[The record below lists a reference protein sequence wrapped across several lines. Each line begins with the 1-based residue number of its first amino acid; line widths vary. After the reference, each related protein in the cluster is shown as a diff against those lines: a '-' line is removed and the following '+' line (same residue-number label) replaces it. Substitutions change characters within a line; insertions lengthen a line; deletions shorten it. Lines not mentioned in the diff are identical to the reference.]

1 MKNKDI
7 IACGASL
14 YRVLNVADDT
24 IFVMDCLKPKM
35 PYWKSIAE
43 ADCKYV
49 TEQELYERT
58 GKAIVSLDDLD
69 AVRRRV
75 ALNRYT
81 IIAGVLPFLTDVN
94 LRGEI
99 IKRLANEHN
108 LSAQTIR
115 NYLYDYL
122 IYQNTAVLAPKTKDK
137 DKKLTP
143 DQKNMRWA
151 LNKFFYTKYKNS
163 LKTAYALMLKNKYCD
178 EFGVLKAE
186 YPTFNQFRYFYRT
199 HRKLQTYYIARD
211 GIKDYQRNNRPLL
224 GDGVRAFAPNVGV
237 GLLDATICDL
247 YLVDD
252 SGSLIGRPILTACID
267 AYSGL
272 SCGYNVSFV
281 GGNYSLRGLM
291 LNVITDKVAHCKK
304 YGITIEKTDWNCDKL
319 PGTLVTDKGTEYVS
333 ENFEQ
338 ITELGVSLINLPAYR
353 PDLKG
358 KIEKFFDLVQ
368 SAYKKHLKGKG
379 VIEPDFRERGAHDYR
394 KDACLT
400 LQQFETVVL
409 HCIVFYNTSIMLSEF
424 PFTEEMLSL
433 EIKPFSNCIWEYG
446 LTAPGANLISV
457 DAETLILTLMP
468 RTNGVF
474 CRKGLKVN
482 GLRYSAEGFTE
493 RYLQGGNVVVAYNP
507 EDCGVVWLIE
517 KGKYTPFELIEA
529 RYSGK
534 NFDEVHKMQDRQKSI
549 SKSASKDVLQAQIDL
564 ANHIT
569 TIANATTRFEDTKIK
584 DVRKSRKKA
593 EAKIHRDYV
602 SEVKSD
608 GNK

>member
-14 YRVLNVADDT
+14 YRVLNVADGYM
-24 IFVMDCLKPKM
+24 FVMDCLKPKM
-35 PYWKSIAE
+35 PFWISGVE
-43 ADCKYV
+43 DDCKYL
-49 TEQELYERT
+49 TDQELYERT
-58 GKAIVSLDDLD
+58 GKTNVSLDDLD
-69 AVRRRV
+69 PVRRRV

-400 LQQFETVVL
+400 LKEFETIVL
-409 HCIVFYNTSIMLSEF
+409 HCIIYYNTKLLLENF
-424 PFTEEMLSL
+424 PFTEDMLKAQV
-433 EIKPFSNCIWEYG
+433 KPFANCIWNYQLESLG
-446 LTAPGANLISV
+446 SNLISV
-457 DAETLILTLMP
+457 TTENLILTLLP
-468 RTNGVF
+468 RTNATF
-474 CRKGLKVN
+474 SRKGLKAN
-482 GLRYSAEGFTE
+482 GLRYKCEGFTE
-493 RYLQGGNVVVAYNP
+493 RFLSGGTAVVAYNP
-507 EDCGVVWLIE
+507 EDCGTVWLCE
-517 KGKYTPFELIEA
+517 KGTFTPFELIESRFA
-529 RYSGK
+529 G
-534 NFDEVHKMQDRQKSI
+534 KSI
-549 SKSASKDVLQAQIDL
+549 AAVQQMKDMQREITKAASIDVLQAQIDL
-564 ANHIT
+564 ADHIQ
-569 TIANATTRFEDTKIK
+569 TIARSKTHFEDTKIK
-584 DVRKSRKKA
+584 DIRKTRKR
-593 EAKIHRDYV
+593 EQQRTHRNYID
-602 SEVKSD
+602 EVKTD
-608 GNK
+608 EN

>member
-400 LQQFETVVL
+400 LKEFETIVL
-409 HCIVFYNTSIMLSEF
+409 HCIIYYNTKLLLENF
-424 PFTEEMLSL
+424 PFTEDMLKAQV
-433 EIKPFSNCIWEYG
+433 KPFANCIWNYQLESLG
-446 LTAPGANLISV
+446 SNLISV
-457 DAETLILTLMP
+457 TAENLILTLLP
-468 RTNGVF
+468 RTNGMF
-474 CRKGLKVN
+474 SRKGLKAN
-482 GLRYSAEGFTE
+482 GLRYKCEGFTE
-493 RYLQGGNVVVAYNP
+493 RFLSGATAVVAYNP
-507 EDCGVVWLIE
+507 EDCGTVWLYE
-517 KGKYTPFELIEA
+517 KGTYTPFELIESRFA
-529 RYSGK
+529 G
-534 NFDEVHKMQDRQKSI
+534 KSI
-549 SKSASKDVLQAQIDL
+549 DAVQQMKDMQREITKAASIDVLQAQIDL
-564 ANHIT
+564 ADHIQ
-569 TIANATTRFEDTKIK
+569 TIARSKTHFEDTKIK
-584 DVRKSRKKA
+584 DIRKTRKR
-593 EAKIHRDYV
+593 EQQRTHRNYID
-602 SEVKSD
+602 EVKTD
-608 GNK
+608 EN

>member
-58 GKAIVSLDDLD
+58 GKVNTALDDLD

-400 LQQFETVVL
+400 LKEFETIVL
-409 HCIVFYNTSIMLSEF
+409 HCIIYYNTKLLLESF
-424 PFTEEMLSL
+424 PFTEDMLKAQV
-433 EIKPFSNCIWEYG
+433 KPFANCIWNYQLESLG
-446 LTAPGANLISV
+446 SNLISV
-457 DAETLILTLMP
+457 TAENLILTLLP
-468 RTNGVF
+468 RTNATF
-474 CRKGLKVN
+474 SRKGLKAN
-482 GLRYSAEGFTE
+482 GLRYKCEGFTE
-493 RYLQGGNVVVAYNP
+493 RFLSGGTAVVAYNP
-507 EDCGVVWLIE
+507 EDCGTVWLCE
-517 KGKYTPFELIEA
+517 KGTFTPFELIESRFA
-529 RYSGK
+529 G
-534 NFDEVHKMQDRQKSI
+534 KSI
-549 SKSASKDVLQAQIDL
+549 AAVQQMKDMQREITKAASIDVLQAQIDL
-564 ANHIT
+564 ADHIQ
-569 TIANATTRFEDTKIK
+569 TIARSKTHFEDTKIK
-584 DVRKSRKKA
+584 DIRKTRKR
-593 EAKIHRDYV
+593 EQQRTHRNYID
-602 SEVKSD
+602 EVKTD
-608 GNK
+608 EN

>member
-14 YRVLNVADDT
+14 YRVLNVADGT
-24 IFVMDCLKPKM
+24 MFVMDCLNPKM
-35 PYWKSIAE
+35 PFWTSGVE
-43 ADCKYV
+43 DDCKYV

-58 GKAIVSLDDLD
+58 GKVNTALDDLD

-400 LQQFETVVL
+400 LKEFETIVL
-409 HCIVFYNTSIMLSEF
+409 HCIIYYNTKLLLENF
-424 PFTEEMLSL
+424 PFTEDMLKAQV
-433 EIKPFSNCIWEYG
+433 KPFANCIWNYQLESLG
-446 LTAPGANLISV
+446 SNLISV
-457 DAETLILTLMP
+457 TTENLILTLLP
-468 RTNGVF
+468 RTNATF
-474 CRKGLKVN
+474 SRKGLKAN
-482 GLRYSAEGFTE
+482 GLRYKCEGFTE
-493 RYLQGGNVVVAYNP
+493 RFLSGGTAVVAYNP
-507 EDCGVVWLIE
+507 EDCGTVWLCE
-517 KGKYTPFELIEA
+517 KGTFTPFELIESRFA
-529 RYSGK
+529 G
-534 NFDEVHKMQDRQKSI
+534 KSI
-549 SKSASKDVLQAQIDL
+549 AAVQQMKDMQREITKAASIDVLQAQIDL
-564 ANHIT
+564 ADHIQ
-569 TIANATTRFEDTKIK
+569 TIARSKTHFEDTKIK
-584 DVRKSRKKA
+584 DIRKTRKR
-593 EAKIHRDYV
+593 EQQRTHRNYID
-602 SEVKSD
+602 EVKTD
-608 GNK
+608 EN

>member
-400 LQQFETVVL
+400 LKEFETIVL
-409 HCIVFYNTSIMLSEF
+409 HCIIYYNTKLLLENF
-424 PFTEEMLSL
+424 PFTEDMLKAQV
-433 EIKPFSNCIWEYG
+433 KPFANCIWNYQLESLG
-446 LTAPGANLISV
+446 SNLISV
-457 DAETLILTLMP
+457 TTENLILTLLP
-468 RTNGVF
+468 RTNGIF
-474 CRKGLKVN
+474 SRKGLKAN
-482 GLRYSAEGFTE
+482 GLRYKCEGFTE
-493 RYLQGGNVVVAYNP
+493 RFLSGGTAVVAYNP
-507 EDCGVVWLIE
+507 EDCGTVWLCE
-517 KGKYTPFELIEA
+517 KGTFTPFELIESRFA
-529 RYSGK
+529 G
-534 NFDEVHKMQDRQKSI
+534 KSI
-549 SKSASKDVLQAQIDL
+549 AAVQQMKDMQREITKAASIDVLQAQIDL
-564 ANHIT
+564 ADHIQ
-569 TIANATTRFEDTKIK
+569 TIARSKTHFEDTKIK
-584 DVRKSRKKA
+584 DIRKTRKR
-593 EAKIHRDYV
+593 EQQRTHRNYID
-602 SEVKSD
+602 EVKTD
-608 GNK
+608 EN

>member
-400 LQQFETVVL
+400 LKEFETIVL
-409 HCIVFYNTSIMLSEF
+409 HCIIYYNTKLLLENF
-424 PFTEEMLSL
+424 PFTEDMLKAQV
-433 EIKPFSNCIWEYG
+433 KPFANCIWNYQLESIG
-446 LTAPGANLISV
+446 SNLISV
-457 DAETLILTLMP
+457 TTENLILTLLP
-468 RTNGVF
+468 RTNATF
-474 CRKGLKVN
+474 SRKGLKAN
-482 GLRYSAEGFTE
+482 GLRYKCEGFTE
-493 RYLQGGNVVVAYNP
+493 RFLSGGTAVVAYNP
-507 EDCGVVWLIE
+507 EDCGTVWLCE
-517 KGKYTPFELIEA
+517 KGTFTPFELIESRFA
-529 RYSGK
+529 G
-534 NFDEVHKMQDRQKSI
+534 KSI
-549 SKSASKDVLQAQIDL
+549 AAVQQMKDMQREITKAASIDVLQAQIDL
-564 ANHIT
+564 ADHIQ
-569 TIANATTRFEDTKIK
+569 TIARSKTHFEDTKIK
-584 DVRKSRKKA
+584 DIRKTRKR
-593 EAKIHRDYV
+593 EQQRTHRNYID
-602 SEVKSD
+602 EVKTD
-608 GNK
+608 EN

>member
-400 LQQFETVVL
+400 LKEFETIVL
-409 HCIVFYNTSIMLSEF
+409 HCIIYYNTKLLLENF
-424 PFTEEMLSL
+424 PFTEDMLKAQV
-433 EIKPFSNCIWEYG
+433 KPFANCIWNYQLESLG
-446 LTAPGANLISV
+446 SNLISV
-457 DAETLILTLMP
+457 TTENLILTLLP
-468 RTNGVF
+468 RTNATF
-474 CRKGLKVN
+474 SRKGLKAN
-482 GLRYSAEGFTE
+482 GLRYKCEGFTE
-493 RYLQGGNVVVAYNP
+493 RFLSGGTVVVAYNP
-507 EDCGVVWLIE
+507 EDCGTVWLCE
-517 KGKYTPFELIEA
+517 KGTFTPFELIESRFA
-529 RYSGK
+529 G
-534 NFDEVHKMQDRQKSI
+534 KSI
-549 SKSASKDVLQAQIDL
+549 AAVQQMKDMQREITKAASIDVLQAQIDL
-564 ANHIT
+564 ADHIQ
-569 TIANATTRFEDTKIK
+569 TIARSKTHFEDTKIK
-584 DVRKSRKKA
+584 DIRKTRKR
-593 EAKIHRDYV
+593 EQQRTHRNYID
-602 SEVKSD
+602 EVKTD
-608 GNK
+608 EN

>member
-400 LQQFETVVL
+400 LKEFETIVL
-409 HCIVFYNTSIMLSEF
+409 HCIIYYNTKLLLENF
-424 PFTEEMLSL
+424 PFTEDMLKAQV
-433 EIKPFSNCIWEYG
+433 KPFANCIWNYQLESLG
-446 LTAPGANLISV
+446 SNLISV
-457 DAETLILTLMP
+457 TTENLILTLLP
-468 RTNGVF
+468 RTNATF
-474 CRKGLKVN
+474 SRKGLKAN
-482 GLRYSAEGFTE
+482 GLRYKCEGFTE
-493 RYLQGGNVVVAYNP
+493 RFLSGGTAVVAYNP
-507 EDCGVVWLIE
+507 EDCGTVWLCE
-517 KGKYTPFELIEA
+517 KGTFTPFELIESRFA
-529 RYSGK
+529 G
-534 NFDEVHKMQDRQKSI
+534 KSI
-549 SKSASKDVLQAQIDL
+549 AAVQQMKDMQREITKAASIDVLQAQIDL
-564 ANHIT
+564 ADHIQ
-569 TIANATTRFEDTKIK
+569 TIASSKTHFEDTKIK
-584 DVRKSRKKA
+584 DIRKTRKR
-593 EAKIHRDYV
+593 EQIRTHRNYID
-602 SEVKSD
+602 EVKTD
-608 GNK
+608 EN

>member
-14 YRVLNVADDT
+14 YRVLNVADGT
-24 IFVMDCLKPKM
+24 VFVMDCLNPKM
-35 PYWKSIAE
+35 PFWISGAE

-49 TEQELYERT
+49 TQQELYERT

-151 LNKFFYTKYKNS
+151 LNKFFYTKYKTS

-338 ITELGVSLINLPAYR
+338 ITELGVSLINLQTHR

-358 KIEKFFDLVQ
+358 KIEKYFDLVQ

-400 LQQFETVVL
+400 LKEFETIVL
-409 HCIVFYNTSIMLSEF
+409 HCIIYYNTKLLLESF
-424 PFTEEMLSL
+424 PFTEDMLKAQV
-433 EIKPFSNCIWEYG
+433 KPFANCIWNYQLESLG
-446 LTAPGANLISV
+446 SNLISV
-457 DAETLILTLMP
+457 TTENLILTLLP
-468 RTNGVF
+468 RTNATF
-474 CRKGLKVN
+474 SRKGLKAN
-482 GLRYSAEGFTE
+482 GLRYKCEGFTE
-493 RYLQGGNVVVAYNP
+493 RFLSGGTAVVAYNP
-507 EDCGVVWLIE
+507 EDCGTVWLCE
-517 KGKYTPFELIEA
+517 KGTFTPFELIESRFA
-529 RYSGK
+529 G
-534 NFDEVHKMQDRQKSI
+534 KSI
-549 SKSASKDVLQAQIDL
+549 AAVQQMKDMQREITKAASIDALQAQIDL
-564 ANHIT
+564 ADHIQ
-569 TIANATTRFEDTKIK
+569 TIARSKTHFEDTKIK
-584 DVRKSRKKA
+584 DIRKTRKR
-593 EAKIHRDYV
+593 EQQRTHRNYID
-602 SEVKSD
+602 EVKTD
-608 GNK
+608 EN

>member
-94 LRGEI
+94 MRGEI

-400 LQQFETVVL
+400 LKEFETIVL
-409 HCIVFYNTSIMLSEF
+409 HCIIYYNTKLLLENF
-424 PFTEEMLSL
+424 PFTEDMLKAQV
-433 EIKPFSNCIWEYG
+433 KPFANCIWNYQLESLG
-446 LTAPGANLISV
+446 SNLISV
-457 DAETLILTLMP
+457 TTENLILTLLP
-468 RTNGVF
+468 RTNATF
-474 CRKGLKVN
+474 SRKGLKAN
-482 GLRYSAEGFTE
+482 GLRYKCEGFTE
-493 RYLQGGNVVVAYNP
+493 RFLSGGTAVVAYNP
-507 EDCGVVWLIE
+507 EDCGTVWLCE
-517 KGKYTPFELIEA
+517 KGTFTPFELIESRFA
-529 RYSGK
+529 G
-534 NFDEVHKMQDRQKSI
+534 KSI
-549 SKSASKDVLQAQIDL
+549 AAVQQMKDMQREITKAASIDVLQAQIDL
-564 ANHIT
+564 ADHIQ
-569 TIANATTRFEDTKIK
+569 TIARSKTHFEDTKIK
-584 DVRKSRKKA
+584 DIRKTRKR
-593 EAKIHRDYV
+593 EQQRTHRNYID
-602 SEVKSD
+602 EVKTD
-608 GNK
+608 EN

>member
-400 LQQFETVVL
+400 LKEFETIVL
-409 HCIVFYNTSIMLSEF
+409 HCIIYYNTKLLLENF
-424 PFTEEMLSL
+424 PFTEDMLKAQV
-433 EIKPFSNCIWEYG
+433 KPFANCIWNYQLESLG
-446 LTAPGANLISV
+446 SNLISV
-457 DAETLILTLMP
+457 TAENLILTLLP
-468 RTNGVF
+468 RTNGMF
-474 CRKGLKVN
+474 SRKGLKVN
-482 GLRYSAEGFTE
+482 GLRYKCDGFTE
-493 RYLQGGNVVVAYNP
+493 RFLSGGTAVVAYNP
-507 EDCGVVWLIE
+507 EDCGTVWLYE
-517 KGKYTPFELIEA
+517 KGTYTPFELIESRFA
-529 RYSGK
+529 G
-534 NFDEVHKMQDRQKSI
+534 KSI
-549 SKSASKDVLQAQIDL
+549 AAVQQMKDMQREITKAASIDVLQAQIDL
-564 ANHIT
+564 ADHIQ
-569 TIANATTRFEDTKIK
+569 TIARSKTHFEDTKIK
-584 DVRKSRKKA
+584 DIRKTRKR
-593 EAKIHRDYV
+593 EQQRTHRNYID
-602 SEVKSD
+602 EVKTD
-608 GNK
+608 EN